1 LKIHASRLGLVF
13 VPWWGVPAA
22 IDCQR
27 PTDFERKRQMPLANI
42 KVIEGVF
49 TDSEK
54 RQIIEK
60 VTDAL
65 VSVEGERLRD
75 KTVVIVEE
83 TRSGD
88 WGIGGKAL
96 TTEHVKHARAG
107 G

>member
-1 LKIHASRLGLVF
+1 MPF
-13 VPWWGVPAA
+13 AA
-22 IDCQR
+22 
-27 PTDFERKRQMPLANI
+27 I

-54 RQIIEK
+54 QKMIEK

-65 VSVEGERLRD
+65 VAVEGERLRD

-88 WGIGGKAL
+88 WGVGGTTL
-96 TTEHVKHARAG
+96 TTEYVKQVRGGGQPRLAKGTGVARG
-107 G
+107 SGLT